1 MLTGNLV
8 RVKTVKMKI
17 IPLYISRDNAEWLD
31 VSESLLEIFRNA
43 TGMTRGEI
51 EESVADLFGSGQATL
66 IHRGLARVLE
76 DRSEFEV
83 VSEVD
88 PEQIR
93 EKLFSAAALYRTA
106 IARKRR
112 AESPEQ
118 AIPGFQRDQ
127 ILAAVAK
134 DLEITPAQLEM
145 SLFADLKDENRLLQF
160 DDITAQR
167 LIDRY
172 NVALAQSILLR
183 ATRLQVEI
191 RMESPARLRRI
202 FQMLKFHRLLFQA
215 TGQSTEGLNL
225 TIEGPMSLFQS
236 TTKYGL
242 QMALWLP
249 SLLNCRDFRLDA
261 DLLWGT
267 KKELR
272 TFHLEKQDG
281 LVSHLPDSGA
291 WQPPEFEAFLN
302 RFRQI
307 APTWSIQEAEQPF
320 RASGVEGLHRI
331 WMPDFQLTHLETGRR
346 VYLEILGFW
355 RNQSFEQLLE
365 WVPEIHGLEPLWAVS
380 DKWKVDEGKL
390 QKSQYE
396 RVVSFRDIPNA
407 MDILTAAEKLVNQTP

>member
-1 MLTGNLV
+1 
-8 RVKTVKMKI
+8 
-17 IPLYISRDNAEWLD
+17 
-31 VSESLLEIFRNA
+31 
-43 TGMTRGEI
+43 MTRGEI

-112 AESPEQ
+112 AVSPEQ

-134 DLEITPAQLEM
+134 DLEISPAQLEM

-281 LVSHLPDSGA
+281 LVSHLTDSGA

-320 RASGVEGLHRI
+320 RASGVQGLHRI
-331 WMPDFQLTHLETGRR
+331 WMPDFQLTHLESGRR
-346 VYLEILGFW
+346 VFLEILGFW